1 MKKQNLKE
9 LAKIKYKNTEAFSRH
24 AFPQTRRD
32 FVKLGLLSGG
42 GLLVPSFFPK
52 NLWAQ
57 QKIQLPFLT
66 FDLAGGASLPGNFL
80 VGKKGGAE
88 DLARQY
94 EQNGW
99 DPRKASSLDKTF
111 GLPMSSLESGLL
123 RGLKET
129 LPQPLLAANQRYF
142 KMASHLHFSLDDTG
156 VNKTSA
162 LTTISKIGLQG
173 SDLKNGLG
181 HQASLSGGNASS
193 FLEDSKFKPRIVTS
207 VEDVLKI
214 TSLGDGF
221 DQLPANTKTQLIAAL
236 AQSSDSSTKNAY
248 EQLAKF
254 GNRHEKGNPQNDS
267 IMNQIYSMNDNNDLI
282 QAAIVLNVLK
292 GYTGPGVITIDGC
305 DYHDGGRET
314 GDQKDVEIG
323 RAIGRAVHA
332 AFLNKKPLFFQII
345 TDGGMTSDSFNR
357 RWQGDSPLRS
367 MTILGYFNPHKPV
380 LLRKNQIG
388 YVTDSGEVDISNPI
402 SASADKGA
410 ISSIVNYLYVHN
422 EIGSVEKVLGRMS
435 AQEIDELLVFA

>member
-1 MKKQNLKE
+1 MKKTNLKE
-9 LAKIKYKNTEAFSRH
+9 LAKAKYKNIETFSGH
-24 AFPQTRRD
+24 AFPQSRRD
-32 FVKLGLLSGG
+32 FVKLGLLAGG
-42 GLLVPSFFPK
+42 GMLVPSLFPQ
-52 NLWAQ
+52 NLFAQ
-57 QKIQLPFLT
+57 QTNRIPFLT

-88 DLARQY
+88 DFARQY

-129 LPQPLLAANQRYF
+129 LPQELLAMNQPFF

-162 LTTISKIGLQG
+162 LTVITKAGLQG
-173 SDLKNGLG
+173 SLVKNGLG
-181 HQASLSGGNASS
+181 HRASQSGGNGSS
-193 FLEDSKFKPRIVTS
+193 FLDDSKFKPRIVTS
-207 VEDVLKI
+207 LDDVLKL

-221 DQLPANTKTQLIAAL
+221 DQLSANAKTKLIAAL
-236 AQSSDSSTKNAY
+236 AQSADASTKDVY
-248 EQLAKF
+248 KQLAKY
-254 GNRHEKGNPQNDS
+254 GGKHDKGNPQNDA
-267 IMNQIYSMNDNNDLI
+267 IMNQIYGGNETI

-305 DYHDGGRET
+305 DYHDGGRDS
-314 GDQKDVEIG
+314 GDQKDFEIG

-332 AFLNKKPLFFQII
+332 AFLNKIPLFFQIM
-345 TDGGMTSDSFNR
+345 TDGGMTADSFNR

-367 MTILGYFNPHKPV
+367 MTILGYFNPNGQVK
-380 LLRKNQIG
+380 LRKNQIG
-388 YVTDSGEVDISNPI
+388 HVTDTGEVDISNPI

-410 ISSIVNYLYVHN
+410 ISTLVNYLYIHN
-422 EIGSVEKVLGRMS
+422 DMTTIEKILGRMS
-435 AQEIDELLVFA
+435 TQEIDELLVFA